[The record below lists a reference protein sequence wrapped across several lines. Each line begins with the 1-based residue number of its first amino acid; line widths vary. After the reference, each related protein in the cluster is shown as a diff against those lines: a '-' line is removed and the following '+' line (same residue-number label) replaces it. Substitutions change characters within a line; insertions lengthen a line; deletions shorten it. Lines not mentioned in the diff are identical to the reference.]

1 MTTIVLN
8 TLTGAVSEYDWSFQS
23 ITPEHSGS
31 GVGLYALGGD
41 TDDGAPI
48 VASVVTGK
56 QLFGTSLRKLVAM
69 VFFAIKGGGTSTMTV
84 AGESGSWSYPF
95 LVQTNGTS
103 RSAPGRG
110 IRENYLSFGYSNTDG
125 AAFELDR
132 IEGDSLSSTSRRT

>member
-8 TLTGAVSEYDWSFQS
+8 TLSGAVSEYDWSFQS
-23 ITPEHSGS
+23 ITPEHAGS

-41 TDDGAPI
+41 TDDSAPI
-48 VASVVTGK
+48 VASAVTGK
-56 QLFGTSLRKLVAM
+56 KLFGASLHKLIAM
-69 VFFAIKGGGTSTMTV
+69 VFFSLKGSGTSTLTV

-95 LVQTNGTS
+95 PVQSNGVS
-103 RSAPGRG
+103 RQAPGRG

-132 IEGDSLSSTSRRT
+132 IEVQSANSTSRRT

>member
-8 TLTGAVSEYDWSFQS
+8 TQTGAVSEYGWTFQS
-23 ITPEHSGS
+23 ITPTHAGS
-31 GVGLYALGGD
+31 SVGLYALGGN

-48 VASVVTGK
+48 VASAVTGK
-56 QLFGTSLRKLVAM
+56 KLFGTSLRKVLSM
-69 VFFAIKGGGTSTMTV
+69 VFFAIRGSGTSTLTV
-84 AGESGSWSYPF
+84 AGESASWSYTFP
-95 LVQTNGTS
+95 VQANGAS

-132 IEGDSLSSTSRRT
+132 IEVDSIPSTSRRT